1 MYYISERVR
10 RGLMQGNFE
19 YRDSVPGLPVITYWI
34 YEQACSDFDE
44 YAQSEEGFACAISD
58 AIKRH
63 ANIVGEEFLPS
74 YRARR
79 SDGEMWP
86 CHKRTLEYA
95 CYIGHI
101 IKVLGSFDREKSDQ
115 EKAEQYQM
123 IIDLVREHGFDI
135 NPRHQFVP
143 QERWPEYVSKAT
155 EKWRDH
161 LKELCAIDNAT
172 LDDKWFLHFEAALAR
187 RIIERVRSRERVSF
201 AVDEAFVM
209 DVMAEIDCTY
219 MFGHDVKL
227 QAFSVL
233 LTKMKRGYIV
243 S

>member
-1 MYYISERVR
+1 MYYISERVW
-10 RGLMQGNFE
+10 RGLMRENFE

-34 YEQACSDFDE
+34 YEQACSKFGE
-44 YAQSEEGFACAISD
+44 YEQSEEGFASAIAD
-58 AIKRH
+58 AIKRYVD
-63 ANIVGEEFLPS
+63 IIGEEFPSS
-74 YRARR
+74 YRVRC

-95 CYIGHI
+95 CYIGQI

-123 IIDLVREHGFDI
+123 IVDLVKECGFNID
-135 NPRHQFVP
+135 PRHQFVP
-143 QERWPEYVSKAT
+143 QEKWPEYVSEAT
-155 EKWRDH
+155 KKWRDH
-161 LKELCAIDNAT
+161 LKELCATDNMI

-187 RIIERVRSRERVSF
+187 RIIERTRGRERASF

-227 QAFSVL
+227 QTFSVL
-233 LTKMKRGYIV
+233 LTKKKRGYV
-243 S
+243 VT

>member
-1 MYYISERVR
+1 MYYISERVW
-10 RGLMQGNFE
+10 RGLMRENFE

-34 YEQACSDFDE
+34 YEQACSKFGE
-44 YAQSEEGFACAISD
+44 YEQSEEGFASAIAD
-58 AIKRH
+58 AIKRYVD
-63 ANIVGEEFLPS
+63 IIGEEFPSS
-74 YRARR
+74 YRVRC

-86 CHKRTLEYA
+86 CHKRTLEYTR
-95 CYIGHI
+95 YIGQI

-123 IIDLVREHGFDI
+123 IVDLVKECGFNID
-135 NPRHQFVP
+135 PRHQFVP
-143 QERWPEYVSKAT
+143 QEKWPEYVSEAT
-155 EKWRDH
+155 KKWRDH
-161 LKELCAIDNAT
+161 LKELCAADNMI

-187 RIIERVRSRERVSF
+187 RIIERTRGRERVSF

-227 QAFSVL
+227 QTFSVL
-233 LTKMKRGYIV
+233 LTKKKRGYV
-243 S
+243 VT